1 MLKLNISE
9 ELWRKIYIVVNS
21 LFIVFSLIML
31 AIGATALD
39 TLLKYDTI
47 IQITPPAIY
56 GTVIFTSIL
65 GIITAIIGFIGL
77 WKKLNIIAIAHMS
90 GLGITLLI
98 NICIAIA
105 AAATQDNYNASVQE
119 SLTNTIKSYRQS
131 QYQEEFDQLHTSFYC
146 CGATSYKDFATHS
159 MKIPPSCRVG
169 DLTYAT
175 GCIEEVVGFAQYQT
189 SVLIGLCFVSALL
202 QGAYLGV
209 LLWMLRKSDNDIGI
223 SA

>member
-9 ELWRKIYIVVNS
+9 ELWKKIYIVVNS

-77 WKKLNIIAIAHMS
+77 WKKLNIIAIAV
-90 GLGITLLI
+90 
-98 NICIAIA
+98 NIIILFV
-105 AAATQDNYNASVQE
+105 Y
-119 SLTNTIKSYRQS
+119 K
-131 QYQEEFDQLHTSFYC
+131 LH
-146 CGATSYKDFATHS
+146 
-159 MKIPPSCRVG
+159 I
-169 DLTYAT
+169 
-175 GCIEEVVGFAQYQT
+175 
-189 SVLIGLCFVSALL
+189 
-202 QGAYLGV
+202 
-209 LLWMLRKSDNDIGI
+209 
-223 SA
+223 